1 MTDTAGFGRT
11 PLVDAAATL
20 DEQAGTV
27 SVFVVNRDQADP
39 VALSIDLR
47 GLPAAVVGEHTAV
60 FDEDSDAVNTAAAP
74 DRVRPRRLADVPVR
88 DGTVEVRAAADVL
101 EHDPHP
107 AAGAGLAGSASR

>member
-1 MTDTAGFGRT
+1 M
-11 PLVDAAATL
+11 
-20 DEQAGTV
+20 

-39 VALSIDLR
+39 VGLSIDLR

-88 DGTVEVRAAADVL
+88 DGTVEVVL
-101 EHDPHP
+101 PPTSWNMIRILPPGRDWP
-107 AAGAGLAGSASR
+107 AARRGDGVGR